1 MLLDGIKTILNKY
14 NGIMDGLSQKKEIF
28 GDLKED
34 YIAMY
39 KMLTEHEDFA
49 KEDYN
54 MHIYHIGDFDGVCHL
69 LISADTD
76 YIQYEITRGTYHIK
90 SPNGDNT
97 DVEIEMLM
105 LTTPLQRHDQFLQ
118 MALESYFLEDI
129 KYHKIMVYSYVHK
142 ITSHIPKWNKQAIVI
157 NVAYAIALSCNICNT
172 TPLEATYS
180 DLTPVIK
187 EIMRLGSEPY
197 TLDIANALADVDIDC
212 ACSVAIGKV
221 LKLENNVK
229 QTDN

>member
-1 MLLDGIKTILNKY
+1 M
-14 NGIMDGLSQKKEIF
+14 
-28 GDLKED
+28 
-34 YIAMY
+34 YIY
-39 KMLTEHEDFA
+39 
-49 KEDYN
+49 Y
-54 MHIYHIGDFDGVCHL
+54 IGDFDGVCHL

-90 SPNGDNT
+90 SPNGDHT

-129 KYHKIMVYSYVHK
+129 KYCKIMVYSYVHK
-142 ITSHIPKWNKQAIVI
+142 ITSRIPKWNKQAIVI
-157 NVAYAIALSCNICNT
+157 NVAYAIALSCNICDT

-212 ACSVAIGKV
+212 ARSVAIGKA